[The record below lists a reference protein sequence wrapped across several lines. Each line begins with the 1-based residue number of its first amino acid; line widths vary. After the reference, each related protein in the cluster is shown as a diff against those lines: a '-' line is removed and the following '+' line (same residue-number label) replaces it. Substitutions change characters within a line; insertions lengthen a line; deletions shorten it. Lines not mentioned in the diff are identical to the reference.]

1 MVNVVVRVVIAGLST
16 HARRRVNAYSYS
28 LDHNVQCSRVQWTEF
43 SRMGVNKNRQNDS
56 FGDPFGSARR
66 VKFYLGL
73 EVHLR
78 PIERSRGVEVWR
90 KTKKRK
96 VG

>member
-1 MVNVVVRVVIAGLST
+1 
-16 HARRRVNAYSYS
+16 
-28 LDHNVQCSRVQWTEF
+28 
-43 SRMGVNKNRQNDS
+43 MGVNENRQNDS

-90 KTKKRK
+90 KVKMFERKK
-96 VG
+96 G